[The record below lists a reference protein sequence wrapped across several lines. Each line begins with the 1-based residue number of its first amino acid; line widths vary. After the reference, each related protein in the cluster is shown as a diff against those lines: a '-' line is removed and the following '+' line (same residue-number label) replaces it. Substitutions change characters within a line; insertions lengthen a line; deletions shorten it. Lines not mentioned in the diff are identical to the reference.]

1 MTFGFTKYYVIP
13 DKAGFHL
20 EPPMLK
26 TNSKS
31 VVVVIVAVDYVVFV
45 VFGLIFAVDGDVT
58 VVIVVIVVVD
68 AVVVVV
74 VDDVVVVVVVVV
86 VVLVVDIMAVE
97 TTHIGQIAD
106 LKQTN
111 KNKQTNIKQ
120 INTIVIVFNQRDK
133 HSVYFVLFTR

>member
-1 MTFGFTKYYVIP
+1 MLYDAY
-13 DKAGFHL
+13 KAGFHL
-20 EPPMLK
+20 QPPMLK

-68 AVVVVV
+68 AVVVVVV